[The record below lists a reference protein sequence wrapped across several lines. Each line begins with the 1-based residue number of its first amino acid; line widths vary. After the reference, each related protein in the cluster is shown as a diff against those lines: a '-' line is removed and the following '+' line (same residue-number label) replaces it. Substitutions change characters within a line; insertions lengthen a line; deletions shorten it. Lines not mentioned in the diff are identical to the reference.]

1 MGETIAMMRAIDV
14 VRRIA
19 PTARPEY
26 LGAWDAGDDQL
37 ADAKVDSP
45 LRLAH
50 VLAQC
55 GHESG
60 GFTLT
65 RESMR
70 YSKAARIAEIF
81 LKVQSKG
88 TPPLFPGEADMLVMQ
103 ERDIGDRFYGI
114 GGPSP
119 LYAQHGINNGKNP
132 GNPKKAEILGN
143 TRQWDGFAFRGNGML
158 QTTGGDA
165 HQRLSLKVGVDFHG
179 HPEFLT
185 SSEHALTPV
194 LWEWT
199 NSKCNTFADRD
210 DLLTVSRAINMGNPN
225 ATGTPVNM
233 TDRREWLDKA
243 RAVLVNGG
251 AIV

>member
-1 MGETIAMMRAIDV
+1 MMRAIDV

-19 PTARPEY
+19 PTARTEY
-26 LGAWDAGDDQL
+26 LNAWDAGDDQL
-37 ADAKVDSP
+37 AEAKVDSP

-70 YSKAARIAEIF
+70 YSRAERIAEIF

-88 TPPLFPGEADMLVMQ
+88 TSPLFPGEADMLVMQ
-103 ERDIGDRFYGI
+103 ERDIGDRFYGV
-114 GGPSP
+114 GGPSS

-143 TRQWDGFAFRGNGML
+143 KRQWDGFEFRGNGML

-165 HQRLSLKVGVDFHG
+165 HQRLSLKVKVDFHG

-199 NSKCNTFADRD
+199 NSKCNTFADRN

-225 ATGTPVNM
+225 ATRMPVNM
-233 TDRREWLDKA
+233 EDRQKWLDKA
-243 RAVLVNGG
+243 NDALDNGG